1 MTTPPPCLGY
11 YDAKQPNCLGCLWI
25 EACRKVVPKDRLK
38 LVVEA
43 ILQAEKI
50 LRGESLG

>member
-1 MTTPPPCLGY
+1 MITTPPPCFGY
-11 YDAKQPNCLGCLWI
+11 YGKQTNCASCLWS
-25 EACRKVVPKDRLK
+25 EACRKVIARNRLK
-38 LVVEA
+38 PIVEA